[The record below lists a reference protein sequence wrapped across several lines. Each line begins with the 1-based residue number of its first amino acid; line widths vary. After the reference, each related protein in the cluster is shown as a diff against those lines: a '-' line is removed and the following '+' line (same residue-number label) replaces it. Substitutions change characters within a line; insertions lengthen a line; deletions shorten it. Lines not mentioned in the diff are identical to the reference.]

1 MLCMRKGEV
10 IMKSLFDLMPNIDS
24 VIVALL
30 VTAIA
35 FAISLVFTYL
45 VSFKMRATRS
55 FFVTSAIMPMIVAA
69 VISMVS
75 IFLDNTATGAVRIAT
90 IAVALGLV
98 RFRSANGR
106 AEELLLLFAGI
117 ATGLVC
123 GLGYVVF
130 ALIFAIVV
138 AILFLVLSSVN
149 LFTNKKFNNEKLLKI
164 TIPESLEYSEVF
176 LDTFS
181 SFLKTNELVEVK
193 TTGMGS
199 LFRLSYRIEFKDI
212 KEEKQF
218 IDELRT
224 KNGNLEISVLPYV
237 NEGKAL

>member
-1 MLCMRKGEV
+1 
-10 IMKSLFDLMPNIDS
+10 MKSLFELLPNVDT
-24 VIVALL
+24 VLVALM
-30 VTAIA
+30 VIAIA
-35 FAISLVFTYL
+35 FVISVIFTFIISL
-45 VSFKMRATRS
+45 KMRATKS
-55 FFVTSAIMPMIVAA
+55 FFVTSALMPMIVAA

-75 IFLDNTATGAVRIAT
+75 IFLDNSASGAVRIAT
-90 IAVALGLV
+90 IAVALGLI
-98 RFRSANGR
+98 RFRSTNGR

-123 GLGYVVF
+123 GLGYVLF
-130 ALIFAIVV
+130 AFIFAIVV
-138 AILFLVLSSVN
+138 AVLFLLLSSAN
-149 LFTNKKFNNEKLLKI
+149 IFNNKKFKNEKLLKI

-176 LDTFS
+176 TDTFS
-181 SFLKTNELVEVK
+181 TYLKTNELVEVK

-199 LFRLSYRIEFKDI
+199 MFKLSYRIELNDN

-237 NEGKAL
+237 GESKSL

>member
-1 MLCMRKGEV
+1 
-10 IMKSLFDLMPNIDS
+10 MKSLFDLLPNIDS
-24 VIVALL
+24 VLVALM

-35 FAISLVFTYL
+35 FVISLLFTYII
-45 VSFKMRATRS
+45 SFRMRGTKS
-55 FFVTSAIMPMIVAA
+55 FFITSAIMPMIVAA
-69 VISMVS
+69 VIAMVS

-90 IAVALGLV
+90 IAVALGLI
-98 RFRSANGR
+98 RFRSTNGR

-130 ALIFAIVV
+130 ALIFAFVV
-138 AILFLVLSSVN
+138 ALLFLVLSSAN
-149 LFTNKKFNNEKLLKI
+149 LFNNKRFSNEKLLKI
-164 TIPESLEYSEVF
+164 TIPESLEYSEIF
-176 LDTFS
+176 TDTFS
-181 SFLKTNELVEVK
+181 TYLKSNELVEVK

-199 LFRLSYRIEFKDI
+199 LFRLSYRIVMNNI

-224 KNGNLEISVLPYV
+224 KNGNLEISILPYV
-237 NEGKAL
+237 NDNKSL